1 MKLYYLLI
9 SIFCIRFIG
18 FSYFLSIL
26 FLGNLFL
33 HLLDRLPV
41 FINRYPE
48 FKLLNYV
55 NDSYNSFLKI
65 KYYTGNYD
73 HIYYG
78 LISSNILIP
87 VINLYNQAEYIY
99 LIFIDESL
107 LMIGNLAFKAANKLM
122 SSKFNENQIKKIDLK
137 EDCNNLLI
145 DSSSSDEDEDKYEDE
160 NISLLEKIKKKNN
173 IPNQNKFDS
182 MSLSDLNKMNT
193 VLSSLSGTL
202 NNLITDIKVDK
213 EKTI

>member
-65 KYYTGNYD
+65 KYYTWNYD

-99 LIFIDESL
+99 LVFIDESL

-122 SSKFNENQIKKIDLK
+122 SSKFNENQIKKINLK

-145 DSSSSDEDEDKYEDE
+145 DNSSSDEDEDE

-173 IPNQNKFDS
+173 IPNQNNFDS

>member
-41 FINRYPE
+41 FINRYPG

-137 EDCNNLLI
+137 EDSNNLLI
-145 DSSSSDEDEDKYEDE
+145 DSSSSDEDE